1 MGNLF
6 SQLFDSIDNISNAPS
21 GAYTIT
27 PSQEI
32 TNTTTTH
39 TSQTPSADSNS
50 STKTKCSNIKKGDST
65 ITTTTT
71 TSTSNNLP
79 TRISNTPEAD
89 KQLDRNTEDD
99 ENKFM
104 EFIETIFNA
113 TTYTIIFW
121 LIVVYGFYGLGKAI
135 YVNKGSMNESSG
147 VARYSRIIDV
157 LILFLLGSLVFNYY
171 YRLEEEDKHNILG
184 YTIEWTHDYFN
195 NPWSVFELIWFTII
209 FFALVY
215 VLKVPM
221 LPDVKPLL
229 VKLMEKKI
237 WIVYAT
243 FAVIFFFKYVL
254 NIPIL
259 DLLFNNNVMNYFK
272 DVQPYS
278 SSESEGGSP
287 GVFDSISK
295 KLNLT
300 DDIYANDPE
309 LEDCDITAPG
319 QEAPGQELTHTISD
333 DEVFNVSNN
342 VYTYEEAQKVCSAF
356 DASLATYDQIERSYK
371 NGGEWCNYGWSDGQ
385 MAFFPT
391 QKKTWETL
399 QQSSDTKHVCGRPGI
414 NGGFID
420 NPYVRFGANC
430 YGKKPDRPDDWGP
443 INYTTDCGI
452 KKDDPNKK
460 LRDDAKLNSFNQKN
474 WSRY

>member
-65 ITTTTT
+65 VTTTTT

-184 YTIEWTHDYFN
+184 YTI
-195 NPWSVFELIWFTII
+195 
-209 FFALVY
+209 
-215 VLKVPM
+215 
-221 LPDVKPLL
+221 
-229 VKLMEKKI
+229 
-237 WIVYAT
+237 
-243 FAVIFFFKYVL
+243 
-254 NIPIL
+254 
-259 DLLFNNNVMNYFK
+259 
-272 DVQPYS
+272 
-278 SSESEGGSP
+278 
-287 GVFDSISK
+287 
-295 KLNLT
+295 
-300 DDIYANDPE
+300 
-309 LEDCDITAPG
+309 
-319 QEAPGQELTHTISD
+319 
-333 DEVFNVSNN
+333 
-342 VYTYEEAQKVCSAF
+342 
-356 DASLATYDQIERSYK
+356 
-371 NGGEWCNYGWSDGQ
+371 
-385 MAFFPT
+385 
-391 QKKTWETL
+391 
-399 QQSSDTKHVCGRPGI
+399 
-414 NGGFID
+414 
-420 NPYVRFGANC
+420 
-430 YGKKPDRPDDWGP
+430 
-443 INYTTDCGI
+443 
-452 KKDDPNKK
+452 
-460 LRDDAKLNSFNQKN
+460 
-474 WSRY
+474 